1 MGGDVPNGD
10 VPDAEESNVCS
21 VLREIPD
28 WKVVSVAIDR
38 VNAGARHCCI
48 PCKYFFPPAI
58 ARITRYTYCKRISR
72 RPQGQSQSL

>member
-1 MGGDVPNGD
+1 MDLPNGD

-38 VNAGARHCCI
+38 VNAGARHCWI
-48 PCKYFFPPAI
+48 PCKYFFPAAN
-58 ARITRYTYCKRISR
+58 ARITGNTYCKRISG
-72 RPQGQSQSL
+72 RPQGRPQSL